1 MQNNERVVKRHDREA
16 NNYNSRNV
24 RGINVAYM
32 FKIPARIS
40 KWTSERSD
48 ETGRESERERER
60 ERGPGFLKRAGQ
72 LRENT
77 AMRLRTPFFN
87 YVETRLN
94 ADARSL

>member
-60 ERGPGFLKRAGQ
+60 ERKRA
-72 LRENT
+72 R
-77 AMRLRTPFFN
+77 FS
-87 YVETRLN
+87 ETRRATARKHGN
-94 ADARSL
+94 ASSNAIF